1 MSDKAV
7 IDEKFDKQW
16 RVSKADPMQLV
27 AGKRSKGPEWW
38 PMTRHVN
45 IQ

>member
-16 RVSKADPMQLV
+16 QGSKADPSQLV
-27 AGKRSKGPEWW
+27 ASKRGKDQNGGR
-38 PMTRHVN
+38 
-45 IQ
+45 